1 MNIQL
6 RVNHFIKFSNTH
18 KAIFLLFFSLFLL
31 ACEKEVKLD
40 IPGFEEQ
47 LVIDGSIETNQAPI
61 VILSTSKNIYAKTDL
76 SAFLSSFISGAI
88 VSVSDGTNTVVLDEI
103 CSDNLPPGTEIYFAD
118 FFGVPVSEIA
128 KFKLCVYTTFNPLLV
143 GKVGKTYNLTVS
155 YKDKNYTATT
165 ELLAPSYFDKT
176 FWKPENDLP
185 DYGYSYVTLSD
196 NPNTYDAYRW
206 EVKRINKD
214 AEGNEIDG
222 FFTETFNPV
231 FDDKFINGV
240 TFDFWYEN
248 PMSFDDETIEDKYK
262 GYYKLGDTVV
272 IKFSKMDKAVF
283 NFLEKK
289 YVQLASAGNPFASPA
304 NVPSNIQGGALGL
317 WAAYST
323 SFDTLICK
331 P

>member
-1 MNIQL
+1 MNLEL
-6 RVNHFIKFSNTH
+6 RVNHFNKFST
-18 KAIFLLFFSLFLL
+18 IFLVLFSLFLFS
-31 ACEKEVKLD
+31 CEKEVKLD

-61 VILSTSKNIYAKTDL
+61 VILSSSKNIYAKTDL
-76 SAFLSSFISGAI
+76 SAFLSSFISGAT
-88 VSVSDGTNTVVLDEI
+88 VTVSDGTNTVVLDEI
-103 CSDNLPPGTEIYFAD
+103 CSDNLPPGTEGYFAE
-118 FFGVPVSEIA
+118 FFGVTVSEISNY
-128 KFKLCVYTTFNPLLV
+128 KLCVYTTFNPQMF
-143 GKVGKTYNLTVS
+143 GKTGKTYNLNIT
-155 YKDKNYTATT
+155 YKEKTYTASSQ
-165 ELLAPSYFDKT
+165 LLSPSYFDKT
-176 FWKPENDLP
+176 FWKAEKDLP

-196 NPNTYDAYRW
+196 NASAYDAYKW

-248 PMSFDDETIEDKYK
+248 PMSFDDETIDDKFK
-262 GYYKLGDTVV
+262 GYYKIGDTIV
-272 IKFSKMDKAVF
+272 IKFSKMDKQVF

-289 YVQLASAGNPFASPA
+289 YVQLSSAGNPFASPA

-317 WAAYST
+317 WAAYSP